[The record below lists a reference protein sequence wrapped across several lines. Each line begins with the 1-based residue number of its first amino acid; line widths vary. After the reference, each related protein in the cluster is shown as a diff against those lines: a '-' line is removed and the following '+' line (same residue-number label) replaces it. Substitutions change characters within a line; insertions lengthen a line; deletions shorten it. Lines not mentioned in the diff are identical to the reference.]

1 MTELV
6 YLTAAQ
12 AAEKLHVKPIQ
23 VADLCKSKK
32 LVAFKP
38 GKAWLIKPADLEAYI
53 EAHRNQPV
61 EDAA

>member
-1 MTELV
+1 MSELK
-6 YLTAAQ
+6 YLTADQ
-12 AAEKLHVKPIQ
+12 AATILHVKPIR
-23 VADLCKSKK
+23 VVDLCKRKK

-38 GKAWLIKPADLEAYI
+38 GKAWLIKESDLEAYI